1 LELEE
6 QVLLHPHQF
15 QQEEQIQFLVQL
27 HLLVEEPVEIHTLV
41 LQHLEEGLRILAV
54 LAVDLVMELVDSV

>member
-6 QVLLHPHQF
+6 QVLLRPHQI
-15 QQEEQIQFLVQL
+15 QQEAEIQFLVQL
-27 HLLVEEPVEIHTLV
+27 HLLAEELADHHIVA
-41 LQHLEEGLRILAV
+41 LQHLEEEQMYLVV